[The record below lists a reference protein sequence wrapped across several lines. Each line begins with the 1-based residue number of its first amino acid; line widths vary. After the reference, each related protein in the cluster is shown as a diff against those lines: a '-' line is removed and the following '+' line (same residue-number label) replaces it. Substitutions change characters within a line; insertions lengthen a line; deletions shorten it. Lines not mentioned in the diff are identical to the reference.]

1 MLKSHC
7 LPINAKR
14 INNLSLLFSVIN
26 QNTHSFSLSNYLNQK
41 TLQFN
46 CNPFNL
52 WQAIGYGVVAV
63 TFALQP
69 VMKWA
74 CDHLTGLWRIGVCD
88 AFLFFSFIGTVNV
101 WRGIWQILD
110 LLFMPGLS
118 TFNMIFLFNFN
129 FFLKI
134 SSAKIYNKK
143 KSRLAIWQSVYGI
156 FLSFFR
162 S

>member
-1 MLKSHC
+1 MLKSYC

-26 QNTHSFSLSNYLNQK
+26 QLTHSFNLSNYLTQK
-41 TLQFN
+41 SSTI
-46 CNPFNL
+46 PFNL

-74 CDHLTGLWRIGVCD
+74 CDHLTGLWRIGACD

-101 WRGIWQILD
+101 WRGIWQLLD

-118 TFNMIFLFNFN
+118 IFYLIFYLKFN
-129 FFLKI
+129 FFLEI
-134 SSAKIYNKK
+134 FAAEIYKNKK
-143 KSRLAIWQSVYGI
+143 DSIGNLAKC
-156 FLSFFR
+156 
-162 S
+162 